1 MVTLTSLR
9 VHIKLKLKMLWHI
22 IHDKQVIVIT
32 EHHGKLTYAWDT
44 RSIEDTCKM
53 SGRVYDVAYEQ
64 YLQKK

>member
-1 MVTLTSLR
+1 MFWR
-9 VHIKLKLKMLWHI
+9 I
-22 IHDKQVIVIT
+22 IHDNQVIVIT
-32 EHHGKLTYAWDT
+32 KHYGKLTYAWDT

>member
-9 VHIKLKLKMLWHI
+9 VHIKLKLKMLWRI
-22 IHDKQVIVIT
+22 IHDNQVIVIT
-32 EHHGKLTYAWDT
+32 EHHGKLTYTWDT